1 MKNFTIT
8 TELSQIH
15 LKEALDFIEE
25 HYLLTQPDL
34 FKNVKKGFKK
44 DLYYLI
50 FTVENS
56 KENWEVLV
64 RLKAENPLMVE
75 MKPVSVSADLD
86 ITEKMD
92 LIEEE
97 LLIAVQLYEDSIR
110 QATLYF
116 AWVEGEQIIPE
127 APPNRRK
134 KVSFRMFGSNMIM
147 IYVIFFAV
155 NIIFFITLGI
165 VMAIAA
171 ILAFQLAIVLLS
183 DKLLLQTSDWKI
195 TPENPRVHILEY
207 QLPLEDFLRFQE
219 DFGKDMIIKMK
230 DKIYQKSL
238 AVGREPTCELGED
251 VFREYGFTCNA
262 DLRVSKVVDVY
273 SIVKDAA
280 GKFGVKMPRIAL
292 SNTMIANAAAT
303 GPSPNRG
310 LVLITTGLLV
320 QLEEDE
326 ILSVIGHEM
335 GHLSGRDPLIL
346 FSIISLEFILR
357 FTILFPVVVLS
368 PIVYLIVALG
378 VIFFIA
384 KFFESR
390 ADLLSAMKI
399 GQPHVLAEAL
409 RKIGYNRLH
418 AERISPTRFPTW
430 LNFDP
435 HPPIY
440 FRIDRLEKM
449 KTPVNVKDPLLKS
462 AIDVVKGFKHSLGI
476 K

>member
-34 FKNVKKGFKK
+34 FKNVKKGFEKG
-44 DLYYLI
+44 LYYLI

-195 TPENPRVHILEY
+195 TPENPWVHILEY

-219 DFGKDMIIKMK
+219 DFGKDMITKMK

>member
-230 DKIYQKSL
+230 DKVYQKSL
-238 AVGREPTCELGED
+238 AVGREPTCELGEGCIQRIW
-251 VFREYGFTCNA
+251 FR
-262 DLRVSKVVDVY
+262 
-273 SIVKDAA
+273 
-280 GKFGVKMPRIAL
+280 
-292 SNTMIANAAAT
+292 
-303 GPSPNRG
+303 
-310 LVLITTGLLV
+310 
-320 QLEEDE
+320 
-326 ILSVIGHEM
+326 H
-335 GHLSGRDPLIL
+335 
-346 FSIISLEFILR
+346 
-357 FTILFPVVVLS
+357 
-368 PIVYLIVALG
+368 
-378 VIFFIA
+378 
-384 KFFESR
+384 
-390 ADLLSAMKI
+390 AMQI
-399 GQPHVLAEAL
+399 
-409 RKIGYNRLH
+409 
-418 AERISPTRFPTW
+418 RFPRW
-430 LNFDP
+430 
-435 HPPIY
+435 
-440 FRIDRLEKM
+440 
-449 KTPVNVKDPLLKS
+449 
-462 AIDVVKGFKHSLGI
+462 
-476 K
+476 